1 MTITNISLAHLRVLS
16 SVVDCGT
23 FSAAATEIGL
33 TQSGVSQSIK
43 HLEAVLG
50 GQLLIRHRDGI
61 RITELGRAVLA
72 DARAALQAVERIR
85 QTCSAVNGLLAGHIR
100 IGSVSSVAARLLPA
114 RLAEFKR
121 MYPRIT
127 VSLIEGTDA
136 EVCEWVEK
144 DIIDLG
150 LTGETTP
157 AVQPIVIMEDEFVL
171 VVASDHRLASR
182 RQISLTDAADEPFL
196 MSASGCEPA
205 IRQIFDQAKINPPI
219 VLRVRDAEALVN
231 MVSQDIGITIM
242 PQLAIPADS
251 RAIAQISI
259 KPRRRRQVFAI
270 TRSGAPKV
278 PAAERLNAMLS
289 NTKG

>member
-157 AVQPIVIMEDEFVL
+157 AVQPIVIMEDEFVV

-182 RQISLTDAADEPFL
+182 GQISLTDAADEPFL

-278 PAAERLNAMLS
+278 PAAERLKAMLS

>member
-1 MTITNISLAHLRVLS
+1 MTNTNVSLAHLRVLS
-16 SVVDCGT
+16 SVVERGT
-23 FSAAATEIGL
+23 FSAAAEEIGV

-50 GQLLIRHRDGI
+50 AELLIRHRDGV
-61 RITELGRAVLA
+61 RMTELGREVLA
-72 DARAALQAVERIR
+72 DARVALQAVERIR
-85 QTCSAVNGLLAGHIR
+85 QRCSAVNGLPAGHIR

-114 RLAEFKR
+114 PLAEFRR
-121 MYPRIT
+121 MYPRTT

-144 DIIDLG
+144 DIVDLG

-157 AVQPIVIMEDEFVL
+157 AVRPVLIMEDDFVL
-171 VVASDHRLASR
+171 VVASNHRFAGR
-182 RQISLTDAADEPFL
+182 RRLRLTDAADEPFL

-205 IRQIFDQAKINPPI
+205 IRRIFDQAKIDPPI

-242 PQLAIPADS
+242 PQLSIPADS
-251 RAIAQISI
+251 KAAAPISI
-259 KPRRRRQVFAI
+259 EPRHRRQIFAI
-270 TRSGAPKV
+270 TKSGASEV
-278 PAAERLNAMLS
+278 RAAERLMAMLS
-289 NTKG
+289 NTRR

>member
-1 MTITNISLAHLRVLS
+1 
-16 SVVDCGT
+16 
-23 FSAAATEIGL
+23 
-33 TQSGVSQSIK
+33 
-43 HLEAVLG
+43 
-50 GQLLIRHRDGI
+50 
-61 RITELGRAVLA
+61 
-72 DARAALQAVERIR
+72 
-85 QTCSAVNGLLAGHIR
+85 
-100 IGSVSSVAARLLPA
+100 
-114 RLAEFKR
+114 

-157 AVQPIVIMEDEFVL
+157 AVQPIVIMEDEFVV

-182 RQISLTDAADEPFL
+182 GQISLTDAADEPFL

-278 PAAERLNAMLS
+278 PAAERLKAMLS